1 MIERYVWDIYTDGSC
16 NSKSRLGG
24 CGVYMVNK
32 TTGEEIFFREG
43 YCNTT
48 TPRMEMRAIVNA
60 LELLPKG
67 NPIKARI
74 VCDSEFVVKFMNHH
88 ISRCLNDGK
97 NITTDYSNSDLWNE
111 ILLQLRNHPL
121 AKVGIIWLKG
131 GSHQKDE
138 VSDDAVGNNIAD
150 GLANYKKF
158 NDNERIR
165 DL

>member
-74 VCDSEFVVKFMNHH
+74 VCDSEFVVKFMNHDV
-88 ISRCLNDGK
+88 LMM
-97 NITTDYSNSDLWNE
+97 
-111 ILLQLRNHPL
+111 
-121 AKVGIIWLKG
+121 
-131 GSHQKDE
+131 
-138 VSDDAVGNNIAD
+138 
-150 GLANYKKF
+150 
-158 NDNERIR
+158 ERILQR
-165 DL
+165 ITAIPICGMKSCCSYETIRLQK

>member
-1 MIERYVWDIYTDGSC
+1 MIERYIWDIYTDSSC
-16 NSKSRLGG
+16 NSKNRLGG

-48 TPRMEMRAIVNA
+48 TPRMEMRAIINA

-88 ISRCLNDGK
+88 ISRCLGN
-97 NITTDYSNSDLWNE
+97 
-111 ILLQLRNHPL
+111 
-121 AKVGIIWLKG
+121 
-131 GSHQKDE
+131 
-138 VSDDAVGNNIAD
+138 GNNITNDSRAD
-150 GLANYKKF
+150 TSRTFLCSVQRMYKNTLKARYANQTWQLTIVWF
-158 NDNERIR
+158 CP
-165 DL
+165 